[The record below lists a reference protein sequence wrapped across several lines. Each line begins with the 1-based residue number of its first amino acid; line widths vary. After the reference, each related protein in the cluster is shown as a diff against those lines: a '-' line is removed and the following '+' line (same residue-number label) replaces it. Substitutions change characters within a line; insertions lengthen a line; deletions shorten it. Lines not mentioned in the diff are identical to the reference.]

1 MKISRRSALV
11 LAAGVGLFAVPA
23 TSAQA
28 AYYNQYETVAGI
40 PSAHECTA
48 AQGFAAGSTYLYSV
62 KIGLDDTRSL
72 IYRTNKNTGSTV
84 IMTNGTDDLPYNAWL
99 GHAND
104 MTLVTIDGEYHL
116 FVVTMTTE
124 GAQLVKL
131 RYSGATYYK
140 VGSYNIHLDGAPKAV
155 SGVSKISQTDSTLH
169 FFFKS
174 GRNVYRGS
182 MGLRDESGTI
192 TLTDAFDLKVTGAPV
207 NGEPVPDLEDFTN
220 QGFLYHPATKDLFY
234 PLTKKNR
241 SIVLVYR
248 NITMETSGT
257 VSSDPDLSFR
267 ITSSAYPDLF
277 EIESLG
283 ISDGTLY
290 FNTNRA
296 KSSSDGNHDGVHAF
310 KDFTTD

>member
-1 MKISRRSALV
+1 MEISRRSALV
-11 LAAGVGLFAVPA
+11 LAAGVGLVAVPA

-28 AYYNQYETVAGI
+28 AYYNEYETIAGI
-40 PSAHECTA
+40 PTAHDCTA

-84 IMTNGTDDLPYNAWL
+84 IMTNGTDDAPYNSWL

-104 MTLVTIDGEYHL
+104 MALVTIDGDYHL

-131 RYSGATYYK
+131 HYSGSTYYK
-140 VGSYNIHLDGAPKAV
+140 VGSFNVHLDGEAKAV
-155 SGVSKISQTDSTLH
+155 SGISRASQTDSTLS

-182 MGLRDESGTI
+182 IGLTDDSGTI
-192 TLTDAFDLKVTGAPV
+192 DLTDAFDLKVAGALV
-207 NGEPVPDLEDFTN
+207 DGKPVPDLEEFTN
-220 QGFLYHPATKDLFY
+220 QGFLYHPSTKDLFY
-234 PLTKKNR
+234 PLTNKNR

-248 NITMETSGT
+248 NITLQTSGT
-257 VSSDPDLSFR
+257 VTSDPDLSFR
-267 ITSSAYPDLF
+267 ITSSAYPSLF
-277 EIESLG
+277 EIEGLG

-296 KSSSDGNHDGVHAF
+296 KSGSDGNYDGVHSF
-310 KDFTTD
+310 KGFTTD

>member
-1 MKISRRSALV
+1 MDISRRSALV
-11 LAAGVGLFAVPA
+11 LAAGVGLVAVPA

-28 AYYNQYETVAGI
+28 AYYNEYETIAGI
-40 PSAHECTA
+40 PTAHECTA
-48 AQGFAAGSTYLYSV
+48 AQAFGAGTTYLYSV
-62 KIGLDDTRSL
+62 KIGRDDTRAL
-72 IYRTNKNTGSTV
+72 IYRTNRNTGSTV
-84 IMTNGTDDLPYNAWL
+84 IMTNGTDDSPYNSWL

-104 MTLVTIDGEYHL
+104 LAVLSLDGDYHL

-131 RYSGATYYK
+131 HYSGTTYYK
-140 VGSYNIHLDGAPKAV
+140 VGSFQVHLDGEAKAV
-155 SGVSKISQTDSTLH
+155 SGISHLSTTDDTVY

-182 MGLRDESGTI
+182 VGQHDDTGTI
-192 TLTDAFDLKVTGAPV
+192 DLTEAFDLKVAGALV
-207 NGEPVPDLEDFTN
+207 DGEPVPDLEDFTN
-220 QGFLYHPATKDLFY
+220 QGFLYHPATNDLFY

-248 NITMETSGT
+248 NITEQTSGT
-257 VSSDPDLSFR
+257 VTSDPDLSFR
-267 ITSSAYPDLF
+267 ITSSAYPELF

-283 ISDGTLY
+283 IADGTLY

-296 KSSSDGNHDGVHAF
+296 KSSGDGNYDGVHYF
-310 KDFTTD
+310 KDFTAG

>member
-1 MKISRRSALV
+1 MEISRRSALV
-11 LAAGVGLFAVPA
+11 LAAGVGLVAVPA

-28 AYYNQYETVAGI
+28 AYYNEYETIAGL
-40 PSAHECTA
+40 PTAHECTA

-84 IMTNGTDDLPYNAWL
+84 IMTNGTGDSPYNSWL

-104 MTLVTIDGEYHL
+104 MTLVTIDGDYHL

-131 RYSGATYYK
+131 HYSGTTYYR
-140 VGSYNIHLDGAPKAV
+140 VGAFNVHLDGKPKAV
-155 SGVSKISQTDSTLH
+155 SGISRISQTGGTLNL
-169 FFFKS
+169 FFKS
-174 GRNVYRGS
+174 GRTVYHGS
-182 MGLRDESGTI
+182 IGLTDNSGTI
-192 TLTDAFDLKVTGAPV
+192 DLTEAFDLKVAGALV
-207 NGEPVPDLEDFTN
+207 DGEPVPDLEEFTN
-220 QGFLYHPATKDLFY
+220 QGFLYHPSTKDLFY

-248 NITMETSGT
+248 NITMDTSGT
-257 VSSDPDLSFR
+257 VTSDPDLSFR
-267 ITSSAYPDLF
+267 ITSSAFPELF

-283 ISDGTLY
+283 IADGTLY

-296 KSSSDGNHDGVHAF
+296 KSSSDGNYDGVHAF
-310 KDFTTD
+310 KGFTSD

>member
-1 MKISRRSALV
+1 MDISRRSALV
-11 LAAGVGLFAVPA
+11 LAAGVGLVALPA

-28 AYYNQYETVAGI
+28 AYYNEYDTIAGI
-40 PSAHECTA
+40 PTAHECTA

-62 KIGLDDTRSL
+62 KIGRDDTRSL
-72 IYRTNKNTGSTV
+72 IYRTNRNTGSTV
-84 IMTNGTDDLPYNAWL
+84 IMTNGTDSSPYNPWL

-104 MTLVTIDGEYHL
+104 MALVTIDGDYHL

-131 RYSGATYYK
+131 HYSGSTYYK
-140 VGSYNIHLDGAPKAV
+140 VGEFNVHLDGEAKAV
-155 SGVSKISQTDSTLH
+155 SGISRVSQDASAVN

-182 MGLRDESGTI
+182 IGLTDSSGTI
-192 TLTDAFDLKVTGAPV
+192 DLTKAFDLKVAGALV
-207 NGEPVPDLEDFTN
+207 DGEVVPDLEDFTN

-234 PLTKKNR
+234 PMTKKNR

-248 NITMETSGT
+248 NVTAESSGT
-257 VSSDPDLSFR
+257 LTSAEDLSFR
-267 ITSSAYPDLF
+267 ITSSAYPSLF

-283 ISDGTLY
+283 IADGTLY

-296 KSSSDGNHDGVHAF
+296 KSSSDGNYDGVHAF
-310 KDFTTD
+310 KGFTVG